1 MYALIYI
8 INDHFIKIKLIK
20 SFQTKQTFQVMP
32 WVSELV
38 LGWEGEHR
46 KISTYILWGRG

>member
-8 INDHFIKIKLIK
+8 INDHFINIKLIK

-32 WVSELV
+32 LVRELM
-38 LGWEGEHR
+38 LGWGGGHGE
-46 KISTYILWGRG
+46 ISTYILWGRG